1 MDQFEQ
7 KFLNLILKSN
17 KESSG
22 GDIFEDQKLIQELID
37 SNFKDDLKNLL
48 KSRADEIVNQ

>member
-1 MDQFEQ
+1 M
-7 KFLNLILKSN
+7 NLILKSN

-22 GDIFEDQKLIQELID
+22 DDIFEDQKLIQELID

-48 KSRADEIVNQ
+48 KSRTEEIVNQ